1 MRDIRT
7 ERISRELFVSTAGG
21 NLGVVEPW
29 MMDRLTGILEEQEA
43 AAGESIFRAGDAPD
57 AFYFLLQGRV
67 ELARDGG
74 SVAETLDGPRAF
86 GMLEALAQRPRTSS
100 ASASGPVKLMRIRAS
115 AWFGLLEDSFPLAF
129 MSVLALV
136 RSVSALEE
144 QRWAAGHWAPSP
156 PLPIAEPGRRLDLVE
171 RLRLLRATAPLRG
184 SGVQPLSDL
193 ASLTDE
199 VELASGERLFER
211 DGRRDR
217 VFVLI
222 DGSVEARKRTP
233 QVTWRGG
240 AGQMVCGV
248 GALAGI
254 GQEWEASALAPT
266 RALTFRVDDWVDLME
281 ENFELV
287 RSTLATLALERER
300 LVERT

>member
-7 ERISRELFVSTAGG
+7 ERITRELFVSTAGG
-21 NLGVVEPW
+21 HLGIVDPW
-29 MMDRLTGILEEQEA
+29 MMDRLTGILEEEEA

-57 AFYFLLQGRV
+57 AYYFLLQGRV
-67 ELARDGG
+67 ELVREGR
-74 SVAETLDGPRAF
+74 SVAETIDGRRAF
-86 GMLEALAQRPRTSS
+86 GILEVLAQHPRTSS
-100 ASASGPVKLMRIRAS
+100 ASASGPVKLMRIRAN
-115 AWFGLLEDSFPLAF
+115 AWFGLLEDRFQLAL

-144 QRWAAGHWAPSP
+144 QRWAAGDLP
-156 PLPIAEPGRRLDLVE
+156 PPPPPAIAESRRRLDLVE

-199 VELASGERLFER
+199 VELASGEPLFER
-211 DGRRDR
+211 DRRRDR

-240 AGQMVCGV
+240 AGQIVCGV
-248 GALAGI
+248 GALAAI
-254 GQEWEASALAPT
+254 GQDWEASALAPT
-266 RALTFRVDDWVDLME
+266 RALTFRVDDWIDLME
-281 ENFELV
+281 ENFEFV
-287 RSTLATLALERER
+287 RSTLATLAQEHER
-300 LVERT
+300 LIERT